1 MFKDL
6 KKTEQRIRI
15 SSEKMFFIKNDDN
28 NLLISTVLRSLTVSR
43 VGNYQSKKKKIT
55 LNLDDKWRVWER
67 AVTFSPVLIFE
78 LLSEVE

>member
-15 SSEKMFFIKNDDN
+15 SSEKFFFIKNDDN

-55 LNLDDKWRVWER
+55 LNLDDKWRV
-67 AVTFSPVLIFE
+67 
-78 LLSEVE
+78 